1 MYRAVFIGC
10 VAAVMTATAI
20 FMWAVSKEI
29 EAFCELEDG
38 YYDHS

>member
-20 FMWAVSKEI
+20 FLWALSKEI
-29 EAFCELEDG
+29 EAFCEMEAEYAKD
-38 YYDHS
+38 